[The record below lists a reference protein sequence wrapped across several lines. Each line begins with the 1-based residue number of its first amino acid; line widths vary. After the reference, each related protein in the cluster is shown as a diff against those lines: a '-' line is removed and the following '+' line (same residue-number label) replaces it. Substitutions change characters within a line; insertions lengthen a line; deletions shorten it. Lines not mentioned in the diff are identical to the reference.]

1 MSQIPWLDESLQFP
15 PLSSAL
21 TDPDGLL
28 AAGGDLSPERIV
40 AAYKKGIFPWFSDDQ
55 PILWWSPNPRCVVF
69 PKKLHISKSLR
80 KKLNKQLFTVTFNRD
95 FASVMQNCADS
106 RGEEAG
112 TWITEDMLEAYIEL
126 HHLGIAHS
134 VEVWNKDRL
143 VGGLYGL
150 AIGRC
155 FFGESMFS
163 TETDSSKIAFV
174 YLANQLSAWNYK
186 IIDCQVE
193 NPHLLTLGAETIKRS
208 EFQTIL
214 KTNIDILPTPH
225 QWEFSWKWRKAG
237 TIGETEQKESR

>member
-1 MSQIPWLDESLQFP
+1 MSQIPWLDHTLEFP
-15 PLSSAL
+15 ALSTAL

-28 AAGGDLSPERIV
+28 AAGGDLSPERII

-69 PKKLHISKSLR
+69 PEKLHISKSLK
-80 KKLNKQLFTVTFNRD
+80 KKLNKQLFTVTFDQD
-95 FASVMQNCADS
+95 FPSVIQSCADS

-134 VEVWNKDRL
+134 VEVWNGDQL

-163 TETDSSKIAFV
+163 SETDASKIAFV
-174 YLANQLSAWNYK
+174 YLANQLQAWDYQ

-193 NPHLLTLGAETIKRS
+193 NPHLLTLGAETIQRS
-208 EFQTIL
+208 EFQSIL
-214 KTNIDILPTPH
+214 TTNIDSAPTPH
-225 QWEFSWKWRKAG
+225 QWEFSWKWFRANTADK
-237 TIGETEQKESR
+237 TVQKESR

>member
-1 MSQIPWLDESLQFP
+1 MSQIPWLEDSLEFP
-15 PLSSAL
+15 KLATAL

-55 PILWWSPNPRCVVF
+55 PILWWSPDPRCVVF
-69 PKKLHISKSLR
+69 PEKLHISKSLR
-80 KKLNKQLFTVTFNRD
+80 KKLNKQPFKVTFDRD
-95 FASVMQNCADS
+95 FPSVIQCCANS

-112 TWITEDMLEAYIEL
+112 TWITDDMLEAYIEL
-126 HHLGIAHS
+126 HHLGFAHS
-134 VEVWNKDRL
+134 VEVWSGNQL

-163 TETDSSKIAFV
+163 SATDASKIAFV
-174 YLANQLSAWNYK
+174 YLANQLKAWNYH

-193 NPHLLTLGAETIKRS
+193 NPHLLTLGAETIQRS
-208 EFQTIL
+208 KFQTIL
-214 KTNIDILPTPH
+214 ETNIGETPSAH
-225 QWEFSWKWRKAG
+225 QWEFDWQWVKGDSHH
-237 TIGETEQKESR
+237 

>member
-1 MSQIPWLDESLQFP
+1 MSQIPWLDDSLEFP
-15 PLSSAL
+15 ELSSAL

-55 PILWWSPNPRCVVF
+55 PILWWSPDPRCVVF
-69 PKKLHISKSLR
+69 PNKLHISKSLR
-80 KKLNKQLFTVTFNRD
+80 KKLNKQLFTVTFDQD
-95 FASVMQNCADS
+95 FPAVIQRCADS
-106 RGEEAG
+106 RDDETS
-112 TWITEDMLEAYIEL
+112 TWITDDMLEAYIAL
-126 HHLGIAHS
+126 HDLGVAHS
-134 VEVWNKDRL
+134 VESWLDGEL

-163 TETDSSKIAFV
+163 SATDASKVAFV
-174 YLANQLSAWNYK
+174 HLCNQLKSWGYQ

-193 NPHLLTLGAETIKRS
+193 NPHLLTLGAETIQRS

-214 KTNIDILPTPH
+214 TQNIDTLPPSHTW
-225 QWEFSWKWRKAG
+225 QLNWKWEKGNSSA
-237 TIGETEQKESR
+237 